1 MVVASGIPIY
11 VANSDPVNCN
21 PADVGGTIRAQLL
34 RLERGVFAYI
44 CDDPRPRLGP
54 VLHGAEGVVSRVC
67 FSFPLSV
74 NQRGPRLLD
83 HYNVCLNTPGSVKRG
98 VVVRARSGAYVDL
111 DQ

>member
-1 MVVASGIPIY
+1 MVVASGVPIY
-11 VANSDPVNCN
+11 VANGDPVNCN

-44 CDDPRPRLGP
+44 SDDPRPGFGP

-67 FSFPLSV
+67 FCFPLSV
-74 NQRGPRLLD
+74 HQRGPRLLD